1 MPKAVKVWEAADDY
15 AVVSM
20 MTNTRAENKDE
31 TMTESSK
38 AARCPRLVI
47 HQSNSP
53 RNQSSFAP
61 SLFAE
66 DVRAGLTAQPKTL
79 PPKYFYDALGSQL
92 FEAICLLPEYYPTR
106 AEAEIF
112 DHYAAEIVRQLPS
125 PIGVIELGSG
135 SSIKT
140 RLLIEAILARQD
152 ELHYQPMD
160 ISASILELSAEALLG
175 NFDRL
180 RITGHVG
187 DYTRGLGEIERQA
200 GQRLLAL
207 FLGSN
212 IGNYTIA
219 EARDLLQTIRK
230 TLQPGDG
237 LLLGAD
243 LKKSVQVLIPAYSDA
258 LGVTAAFNLN
268 LLARINRELDAD
280 FDLSQFQ
287 HRALYN
293 EDRGR
298 VEAHLVSHSAQT
310 IHIRALELQ
319 IEFQPGETIH
329 TENSYKYDL
338 PQLASLAEETGFNP
352 ARTWFDQQ
360 KQFSCNFWQAI

>member
-1 MPKAVKVWEAADDY
+1 
-15 AVVSM
+15 
-20 MTNTRAENKDE
+20 MTD
-31 TMTESSK
+31 SSNPTLP
-38 AARCPRLVI
+38 ARLVI
-47 HQSNSP
+47 HQSLSQSK
-53 RNQSSFAP
+53 QSSAP
-61 SLFAE
+61 SFASSFAE

-92 FEAICLLPEYYPTR
+92 FEAICLLPEYYLTR

-112 DHYAAEIVRQLPS
+112 ERHAAEIVSQLPS

-135 SSIKT
+135 SSVKT
-140 RLLIEAILARQD
+140 RLLIEAILACQA
-152 ELHYQPMD
+152 ELHYQPID
-160 ISASILELSAEALLG
+160 ISASILESSAEALLG
-175 NFDRL
+175 NYDRL

-187 DYTRGLGEIERQA
+187 DYTRGLGAIVRGE
-200 GQRLLAL
+200 GTRLLAL

-219 EARDLLQTIRK
+219 EARELLKTIRK
-230 TLQPGDG
+230 ALQTGDG
-237 LLLGAD
+237 LVLGAD
-243 LKKSVQVLIPAYSDA
+243 LKKSVEVLIPAYADS

-268 LLARINRELDAD
+268 LLSRINRELDAD
-280 FDLSQFQ
+280 FDLVQFQ

-298 VEAHLVSHSAQT
+298 VEAHLVSLVAQT
-310 IHIRALELQ
+310 VNLRTLGLK

-338 PQLASLAEETGFNP
+338 PQLATLAKEAGFRP
-352 ARTWFDQQ
+352 AKTWFDAERR
-360 KQFSCNFWQAI
+360 FSCNFWLAG